1 MKDTTGAIM
10 AKYLDQEYVKYF
22 FGVPGAHVLPLANYR
37 GSSIKPIINNQEA
50 TGYGRHIDQTAL
62 FKNSTKKSQL
72 ISDKQSGHCRANI

>member
-37 GSSIKPIINNQEA
+37 GSSSKPILTNQEA
-50 TGYGRHIDQTAL
+50 TGFRINSPDTAELTYKAKNYLSGNYLITGR
-62 FKNSTKKSQL
+62 
-72 ISDKQSGHCRANI
+72 